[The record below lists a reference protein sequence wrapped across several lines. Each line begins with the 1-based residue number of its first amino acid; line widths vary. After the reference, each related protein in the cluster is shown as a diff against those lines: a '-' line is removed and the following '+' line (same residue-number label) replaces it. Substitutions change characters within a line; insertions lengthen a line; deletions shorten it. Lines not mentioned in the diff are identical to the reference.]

1 MDYFKAGFIS
11 SILILS
17 IYSAE
22 AQSFR
27 QAVRDDRKR
36 MLLDQVKPPKTT
48 MSAPLPSKEN
58 IDIPID
64 KKKYLGTPEGL
75 TGGAMFEEKYTISPH
90 VSSYD
95 IKQLVKPK
103 FGEET
108 KVLLVNGKFTVVP
121 VKEYE
126 HILDK
131 LSQKHRLQGLMI
143 HSGFGGLNL
152 SGYNKKKLSEKSKVI
167 LKTVFGMEVEDD
179 D

>member
-17 IYSAE
+17 IYGAE

-27 QAVRDDRKR
+27 QSIQDDRKK
-36 MLLDQVKPPKTT
+36 MLLDQVKPPKTNL
-48 MSAPLPSKEN
+48 SAPLPSKQN
-58 IDIPID
+58 SDIPTD
-64 KKKYLGTPEGL
+64 RKKYLGMPGGL
-75 TGGAMFEEKYTISPH
+75 TGGAMFEDKYTISPH
-90 VSSYD
+90 VSSFD

-108 KVLLVNGKFTVVP
+108 KVMLVNGKFTIVP

-131 LSQKHRLQGLMI
+131 LSQKHRLQGIMI
-143 HSGFGGLNL
+143 STGFGGLNL
-152 SGYNKKKLSEKSKVI
+152 SGYNKKKLSEKSKTI